1 MDRLLQGGGLEGR
14 LRRLRRT
21 GPRSTASFPLDRAR
35 KLGVLVVVVVE
46 LMTNVGHPDPFL
58 IFTHPIVATNVDH
71 SPTKFTLPAL
81 AVRAEWR
88 KWLTVDISNTSNT
101 GHGCVAAVSRK
112 LSVTGDGHIKSQ
124 SLSGERKHHKHK
136 VNANYPQRA
145 DKNNTREALWLVNG
159 VLKAVGSRTS
169 VVTAT
174 ALGFVAVRRVVL
186 GAGKAGCLRDRL
198 APWTRRR
205 AFIVMGDHQEPC
217 DTKGSRVRGVDDAID
232 GVQVGERQALER
244 GLRADVGE

>member
-35 KLGVLVVVVVE
+35 KLSVLVVVK
-46 LMTNVGHPDPFL
+46 LMANVRHPDPFL

-112 LSVTGDGHIKSQ
+112 LSVTGDGHIESQ
-124 SLSGERKHHKHK
+124 SLPGERQHHKHE
-136 VNANYPQRA
+136 VNANYPQRTNE
-145 DKNNTREALWLVNG
+145 NNAREALWLVNG
-159 VLKAVGSRTS
+159 IPKAVGSRTS
-169 VVTAT
+169 VGTTT
-174 ALGFVAVRRVVL
+174 ALGCVAVRRVVL

-198 APWTRRR
+198 APWTRCR
-205 AFIVMGDHQEPC
+205 AIIVMGDYQEPC
-217 DTKGSRVRGVDDAID
+217 DTKGGRVRGVDDAID

-244 GLRADVGE
+244 RLRADVGE